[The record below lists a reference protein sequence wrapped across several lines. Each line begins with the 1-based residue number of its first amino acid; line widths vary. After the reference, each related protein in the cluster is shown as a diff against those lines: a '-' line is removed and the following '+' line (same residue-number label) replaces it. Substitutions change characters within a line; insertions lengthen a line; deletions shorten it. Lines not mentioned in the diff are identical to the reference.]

1 VSNRSVGRSSRL
13 RRGLMYA
20 LLALLLA
27 SAVVA
32 TFIPIQQQILRRRAE
47 RLLADIRN
55 LELRRSTWTDAQEIF
70 NHWGAWGHYDGTCTQ
85 QSCSYLIE
93 FGDFANTHPHLAQR
107 LLFFE
112 RAYRLLGGRRSLI
125 KAGLGVQNGVI
136 WSKGFS
142 LFVEVPPERPP
153 NNYEYTLIGSAWSA
167 SRLRSIRTSL
177 IDHPNYLVSTPAG
190 CTGCLAVLADFS
202 PYADTADV
210 ERLMQFNLSCLT
222 KRHPCREKA
231 EIMPT
236 AWTQY
241 LKDTDAY
248 NVRAATMAL
257 GCSGYPLKVLG
268 RDTTN
273 AAVVEVVA
281 SRMEGGTEDAF
292 QVSRV
297 RLVKKLKG
305 ASFWDVGTVRD
316 VRVFAGAVNRTP
328 HSEPR
333 DVMPSTRFIFLFS
346 HRHWGGPT
354 GPVVW
359 LDSCGAMP
367 MTEQNLDEVQSGI
380 GEDYLAGRGEG
391 TESSID

>member
-1 VSNRSVGRSSRL
+1 VSNQSVGRSPRL
-13 RRGLMYA
+13 RRGLLYV
-20 LLALLLA
+20 LLALLFA

-32 TFIPIQQQILRRRAE
+32 AFIPIQQQILRRRAE
-47 RLLADIRN
+47 HLLADISHLN
-55 LELRRSTWTDAQEIF
+55 LRKSTWTDAQEMF
-70 NHWGAWGHYDGTCTQ
+70 TNWGSWGHYDGTCTQ

-93 FGDFANTHPHLAQR
+93 FGDFANTHPDLAQR
-107 LLFFE
+107 LQFFE
-112 RAYRLLGGRRSLI
+112 HAYRLLGGRRSLI

-153 NNYEYTLIGSAWSA
+153 NNEYTLIGSAWSA
-167 SRLRSIRTSL
+167 SRLRSIRASL

-190 CTGCLAVLADFS
+190 CTGCLAVFAEFS

-210 ERLMQFNLSCLT
+210 EQLMQLNLSCLT

-241 LKDTDAY
+241 LKDIAAY
-248 NVRAATMAL
+248 NARAEAMPL
-257 GCSGYPLKVLG
+257 DCSGYPLKVPG

-273 AAVVEVVA
+273 AAIVAVVA
-281 SRMEGGTEDAF
+281 NRMEGGTEDAF
-292 QVSRV
+292 QVSKV

-305 ASFWDVGTVRD
+305 ASFWDVGAIRD
-316 VRVFAGAVNRTP
+316 VRVFARTVSRTP

-333 DVMPSTRFIFLFS
+333 DVIPGTRFILLFS
-346 HRHWGGPT
+346 HRHWGGPS
-354 GPVVW
+354 GPEVW
-359 LDSCGAMP
+359 LDSCGAVP
-367 MTEQNLDEVQSGI
+367 MTEQNLDEVQRGI
-380 GEDYLAGRGEG
+380 EEDYLAGRGEG
-391 TESSID
+391 TEARD